1 MGSPKGC
8 DVGQE
13 LGLDRQA
20 GGFPL
25 SDRFVQ
31 KSRESSRAVSNVTS
45 GRIWIAKAIFP
56 YSGPYFMSNLHLK
69 VNYALI

>member
-1 MGSPKGC
+1 MRAR
-8 DVGQE
+8 
-13 LGLDRQA
+13 L
-20 GGFPL
+20 
-25 SDRFVQ
+25 VQ
-31 KSRESSRAVSNVTS
+31 QSRESSRAVSNVTS